1 MPSDI
6 RTGIKTKEEYI
17 EAASIGYVPS
27 ILALPKRE
35 KYNLDTD
42 KVTFKELS
50 VENDSIVPSL
60 LTAEMTEI
68 NAIKVSQKSHTF
80 LSYGKGN
87 TFRKD
92 LRKNGAANIQTFHNQ
107 VLRGYNIAFDQIG
120 LFGEGSN
127 IGLLGGNSAGTN
139 FHFPS
144 SAAIPALSGD
154 GFNQVLKAKQIAVA
168 LNNLVNDK
176 TASTDLTVYFYGSQL
191 LAFLGNI
198 TPGQERDVRS
208 HIKEAFA
215 GKNVTFV
222 DISAL
227 AATSALLSAASL
239 VNGIVVV
246 SNDLVTLEHSGL
258 PQIERQGVNDE
269 KDYYWSN
276 YLLGSAQVRPE
287 VDGAVIH
294 QQITFS

>member
-1 MPSDI
+1 MTNDI
-6 RTGIKTKEEYI
+6 RTGVKTKEEYI

-27 ILALPKRE
+27 ILALPKLQ

-42 KVTFKELS
+42 KITFKELS
-50 VENDSIVPSL
+50 VENDSVVPSL

-107 VLRGYNIAFDQIG
+107 ILRQYGIAFDQIA

-139 FHFPS
+139 FYFPS
-144 SAAIPALSGD
+144 SAEIPAISGD

-168 LNNLVNDK
+168 LNNAVNDR
-176 TASTDLTVYFYGSQL
+176 TASTNLTVYFYGAAL

-198 TPGQERDVRS
+198 TAGQENDVRY
-208 HIKEAFA
+208 HIKQAFE

-227 AATSALLSAASL
+227 AATSALLSGASL

-246 SNDLVTLEHSGL
+246 ANDLVTLEHSGV
-258 PQIERQGVNDE
+258 PEIEDTGVNTE
-269 KDYYWSN
+269 KKYYWAN

-294 QQITFS
+294 QKITFA